1 MKHLKKTSVILL
13 CLVMLF
19 SSISVFATEAV
30 VTTAAMPEE
39 IIIIHTND
47 THGRVSEGKYDGMGL
62 ARIKTYVNQLEAEG
76 KSVLVM
82 DAGDAF
88 HGTTFA
94 TLEFGASVVEVF
106 NEVGYDVLVPG
117 NHDFNYGQDRLLE
130 LSAMGDFD
138 IIAANVKKGEDDFLS
153 PYVIKEV
160 DGIKVGIFGI
170 ATPETTYKTHPDNV
184 AGLTFEDP
192 VTVSQ
197 AMVDEL
203 SAQTDVIVALVHL
216 GNDNATM
223 AEYKSETI
231 AMNVSGIDVI
241 IDGHS
246 HQAYENGYLVNET
259 MIASAGEYDKNIG
272 VVTISINEN
281 KAENVTAML
290 VDKATGTETLEEDEG
305 VVAIIDGIKES
316 QESILSQV
324 VGSTSV
330 KLDGERGDV
339 RSKET
344 NLGNL
349 ITDSMIAET
358 GAMIAINNG
367 GGIRASI
374 DVGEITKGEIITVL
388 PFGNYIVTKEL
399 SGSEIKAMLEHGTSA
414 YPEAEGM
421 FPQVGGL
428 TFSIDL
434 NKSVGDRVTNI
445 NVAGMPID
453 LNKEYIVAT
462 NNFVAAGGD
471 GYTMFGDNEILNEYK
486 TLDEALIEYAATM
499 GTVAPMVEN
508 RISVIE
514 KTEMMP
520 SEMTYTVMEG
530 DMLWKIGKM
539 YDVTYQS
546 IAELNNI
553 ENPHMIFP
561 GQVFKIPMQ

>member
-290 VDKATGTETLEEDEG
+290 VD
-305 VVAIIDGIKES
+305 
-316 QESILSQV
+316 LS
-324 VGSTSV
+324 
-330 KLDGERGDV
+330 
-339 RSKET
+339 
-344 NLGNL
+344 L
-349 ITDSMIAET
+349 IHI
-358 GAMIAINNG
+358 
-367 GGIRASI
+367 
-374 DVGEITKGEIITVL
+374 
-388 PFGNYIVTKEL
+388 
-399 SGSEIKAMLEHGTSA
+399 
-414 YPEAEGM
+414 
-421 FPQVGGL
+421 
-428 TFSIDL
+428 
-434 NKSVGDRVTNI
+434 
-445 NVAGMPID
+445 
-453 LNKEYIVAT
+453 
-462 NNFVAAGGD
+462 
-471 GYTMFGDNEILNEYK
+471 
-486 TLDEALIEYAATM
+486 
-499 GTVAPMVEN
+499 
-508 RISVIE
+508 
-514 KTEMMP
+514 
-520 SEMTYTVMEG
+520 
-530 DMLWKIGKM
+530 
-539 YDVTYQS
+539 
-546 IAELNNI
+546 
-553 ENPHMIFP
+553 
-561 GQVFKIPMQ
+561 